1 MPVRMVR
8 SKASG
13 SWVLAL
19 LVVVVT
25 AAGAC
30 FEIDGFEC
38 GSDQGCTRDGTAGR
52 CEAEGVCAYPSEACP
67 SQWRYSP
74 NAGALADA
82 CVPQRAGGETET
94 ETGTGSSSSGLPM
107 STGSSSTG
115 TGSVTTEG
123 SAEPSCPGCQAVV
136 VEGRTLF
143 VCAAPATW
151 FDARDACSD
160 CGVELASVR
169 SDAENLALAD
179 RVPATVQLWLG
190 LSDIEFE
197 GDWRWED
204 DAALGFEA
212 WAEDEPSVLAE
223 DDCAVLV
230 ASGEWFAKRCE
241 LPNPYACAGP

>member
-1 MPVRMVR
+1 MVR
-8 SKASG
+8 SKASA

-19 LVVVVT
+19 LVVVIT

-38 GSDQGCTRDGTAGR
+38 GSDEACTRDGTAGR
-52 CEAEGVCAYPSEACP
+52 CEAEGVCAYPSEVCP

-82 CVPQRAGGETET
+82 CVPQGNGGDT
-94 ETGTGSSSSGLPM
+94 ETGTGSSSSGGLPM
-107 STGSSSTG
+107 TTGSSSSTG
-115 TGSVTTEG
+115 TSPVTTDG
-123 SAEPSCPGCQAVV
+123 PDEPSCPGCQAVA

-143 VCAAPATW
+143 VCAATATW
-151 FDARDACSD
+151 FDAGDACSD
-160 CGVELASVR
+160 CGLELASVR
-169 SDAENLALAD
+169 NDAENLALAD
-179 RVPATVQLWLG
+179 RVPATVQLWIG
-190 LSDIEFE
+190 LSDTEVE

-204 DAALGFEA
+204 DAALDFEA
-212 WAEDEPSVLAE
+212 WAEGEPSVLTE

-230 ASGEWFAKRCE
+230 VSGEWLAKRCE